1 MSYTSSFVLLDYP
14 AASLPVRNVTRDDL
28 EEEMEGEVLG
38 SWDRIN
44 RELCEYSPCMNLL
57 PVVSYSVVTC

>member
-14 AASLPVRNVTRDDL
+14 AASLSVRNVTREDL

-38 SWDRIN
+38 PWDRIN
-44 RELCEYSPCMNLL
+44 RELCEYSFVHESFLTWSL
-57 PVVSYSVVTC
+57 TAL